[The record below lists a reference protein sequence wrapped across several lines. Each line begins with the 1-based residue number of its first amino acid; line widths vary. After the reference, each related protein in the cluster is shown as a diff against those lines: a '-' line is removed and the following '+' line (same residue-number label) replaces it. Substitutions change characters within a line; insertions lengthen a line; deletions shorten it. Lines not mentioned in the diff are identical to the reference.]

1 MPSPEKF
8 VSNACSCAE
17 DATAMFELFPLRGP
31 QLPPDGAYRIPRALL
46 GGRSLP
52 NLPQDL
58 WLQPSPPAV
67 RPPTGGL
74 LSMLAQSD
82 PAMPFDIA
90 GGLLGSLAQP
100 NQTSK
105 GILSSFLTSAAAPG
119 QPVNA
124 APDSYYW
131 QQQPVQLAG
140 DLTPRRLR
148 PFESDGA
155 GIGFGG
161 GPTTSPS
168 GRLPQVTKP
177 YSRPS
182 HATTPQQRAA
192 AQGKPCVD
200 CGKTAPRMNA
210 NHIDPLI
217 EEHYRQGAIDTD
229 KMRSLEAVNPQCP
242 TCSARQGGFLS
253 NFSKSMKRLYGF

>member
-1 MPSPEKF
+1 
-8 VSNACSCAE
+8 
-17 DATAMFELFPLRGP
+17 MFELFPPRGSH
-31 QLPPDGAYRIPRALL
+31 LPPGEWAYRIPDALL

-74 LSMLAQSD
+74 LSMLVQPD
-82 PAMPFDIA
+82 PVMPFDTG
-90 GGLLGSLAQP
+90 GGLLGNLTQP

-105 GILSSFLTSAAAPG
+105 GVLPSLLTSVATPG

-131 QQQPVQLAG
+131 QQPVQLAG
-140 DLTPRRLR
+140 DLIPRRLR

-182 HATTPQQRAA
+182 HATTSEQRAA

-200 CGKTAPRMNA
+200 CGQTAPRMNA
-210 NHIDPLI
+210 NHVDPLV
-217 EEHYRQGAIDTD
+217 EEYYRQGAIDTG

-242 TCSARQGGFLS
+242 ACSARQGGLLS
-253 NFSKSMKRLYGF
+253 NFSKGMKRLYGF